1 MALTARE
8 WLLLPKEEQKK
19 RGSELSSEECFK
31 LRTLY
36 SELHF
41 SEEEK
46 INISQQKR
54 EEFLHP
60 RERTKEE
67 KEAFNQQAD
76 KIFKKLSEEAKK
88 KKYHQSK

>member
-8 WLLLPKEEQKK
+8 WLLLPQEEQKK
-19 RGSELSSEECFK
+19 RGNELSSKECFK

-36 SELHF
+36 SEIHF

-46 INISQQKR
+46 AHMPWQKR

-60 RERTKEE
+60 RERTEEE
-67 KEAFNQQAD
+67 KEVFNR
-76 KIFKKLSEEAKK
+76 KCNEIFKKLSEEARQKR
-88 KKYHQSK
+88 

>member
-8 WLLLPKEEQKK
+8 WLLLSHDEQKK
-19 RGSELSSEECFK
+19 RCKKLSAEECFK

-36 SELHF
+36 SEIHF

-46 INISQQKR
+46 MNMSQQKR

-60 RERTKEE
+60 RERTVEE
-67 KEAFNQQAD
+67 KEAFNRKANE
-76 KIFKKLSEEAKK
+76 IFKKLSEEANKK
-88 KKYHQSK
+88 R